1 MRHKGIY
8 LLKKGEKELK
18 YTWGG
23 CKIAGGFNLLRS
35 VEDIE
40 TYTAALGG
48 LNGR

>member
-23 CKIAGGFNLLRS
+23 CKIAGAS
-35 VEDIE
+35 
-40 TYTAALGG
+40 TYFDP
-48 LNGR
+48 